1 MLGSSGLADLHKER
15 SHQLNKEALVG
26 TKWGNQTGPGCQ
38 AVFGL
43 PSSLLRF
50 CGPCGVATPSQEHGT
65 DGVTSLIFSAK

>member
-1 MLGSSGLADLHKER
+1 MLGSSGLADLHKES
-15 SHQLNKEALVG
+15 SHQLNKEVLVG
-26 TKWGNQTGPGCQ
+26 TTLGNQIGAGCQ

-50 CGPCGVATPSQEHGT
+50 LGSCGVATPGQEHGT